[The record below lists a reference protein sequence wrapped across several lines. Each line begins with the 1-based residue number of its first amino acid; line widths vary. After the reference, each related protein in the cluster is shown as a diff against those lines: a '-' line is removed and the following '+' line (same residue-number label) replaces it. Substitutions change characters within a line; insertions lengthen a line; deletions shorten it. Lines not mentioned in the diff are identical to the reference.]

1 VTPRFVSASPSDQGG
16 LYAPFDRGGVLATR
30 SFDVALFDLRL
41 GPDPATVAALFDP
54 GRIPTPLSQ
63 GAARRNYTG
72 IDDEPL
78 ASLPERAQAS
88 LDFASRQRGY
98 VRVQRE
104 VNTLLPYIVL
114 YERPQ
119 IVVDDGHVGN
129 LWPALTR
136 NGAMSADVW
145 RRFRARRGA
154 VAALYTLV
162 IIVALSQPL
171 LDIQSADDVAL
182 FTALVP
188 SFIPHGLVAQ
198 TPTYDS
204 FYDQT
209 RGYAPQDRVRQ
220 AYANQQGRVALTL
233 IETLPDSAW
242 DVTPPRGRAHSVAR
256 QGQRLLEWARAGSAP
271 TLVRVEGDGT
281 AALVSSRTLP
291 LRILEQIAAGLR

>member
-1 VTPRFVSASPSDQGG
+1 MTPRFVSASPSDQGG

-63 GAARRNYTG
+63 GAARRNY
-72 IDDEPL
+72 
-78 ASLPERAQAS
+78 
-88 LDFASRQRGY
+88 
-98 VRVQRE
+98 
-104 VNTLLPYIVL
+104 
-114 YERPQ
+114 
-119 IVVDDGHVGN
+119 
-129 LWPALTR
+129 
-136 NGAMSADVW
+136 
-145 RRFRARRGA
+145 
-154 VAALYTLV
+154 
-162 IIVALSQPL
+162 
-171 LDIQSADDVAL
+171 
-182 FTALVP
+182 
-188 SFIPHGLVAQ
+188 HGLVAQ

-220 AYANQQGRVALTL
+220 AYADQQGRVALTL

-281 AALVSSRTLP
+281 AAFVSSRTLP